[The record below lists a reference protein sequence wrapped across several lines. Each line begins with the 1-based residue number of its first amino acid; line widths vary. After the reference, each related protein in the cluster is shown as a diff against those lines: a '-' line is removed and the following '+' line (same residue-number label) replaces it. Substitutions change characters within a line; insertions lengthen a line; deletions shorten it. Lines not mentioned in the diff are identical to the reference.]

1 MVSDSTLGVAVL
13 LLCHAIL
20 LWCWLVCLSQFKTSG
35 EVSAF
40 IEYLELKIPFAS
52 PITARNRLNGEM

>member
-1 MVSDSTLGVAVL
+1 MVADSTLGVAVL

-20 LWCWLVCLSQFKTSG
+20 PCCWLVCLSQFKTSR

-40 IEYLELKIPFAS
+40 IEYLELKIPSAS
-52 PITARNRLNGEM
+52 PIRAGYRLNSEI